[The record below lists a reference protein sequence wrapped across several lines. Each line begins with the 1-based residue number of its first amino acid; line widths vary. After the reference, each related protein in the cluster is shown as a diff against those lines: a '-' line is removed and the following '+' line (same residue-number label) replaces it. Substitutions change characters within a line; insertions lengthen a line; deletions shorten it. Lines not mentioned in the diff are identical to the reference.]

1 MLNLFQPLQAGQHI
15 LLAFSGGIDS
25 SAAAVLA
32 KQAGLQVHA
41 VYMDLFPGK
50 DLTRVREVADRLEID
65 LTVLDLTESFREKV
79 MRYCWE
85 EYRNGRTPNP
95 CALCNPVF
103 KFGVLTDYA
112 KKMQYHALVTG
123 HYASLQMQSSGHKAL
138 FRGADRKKDQSYFLF
153 GLTQDQLDFSC
164 FPLGGMTKDQV
175 RTIVTN
181 LDLPNASDPESQDIC
196 FATPELPVGELLRQ
210 TFQGNV
216 PAGNFVDPVGKI
228 LGKHN
233 GIHTFTPGQRKG
245 TGVALGKP
253 AYVRSISA
261 ERNEVELVTDSSLL
275 MADTLRFRR
284 LISHCESLPSEF
296 RALIQIRYRSIPV
309 EGTVTL
315 TDDGCGTVRFDT
327 PVRSVTPGQAVV
339 FYDDLRQ
346 IAGGW
351 IE

>member
-1 MLNLFQPLQAGQHI
+1 MLNLFAPLKAGQSV

-41 VYMDLFPGK
+41 VYMELFPGK
-50 DLTRVREVADRLEID
+50 DLTRVRQVADQLKID
-65 LTVLDLTESFREKV
+65 LEVLELTTQFREKV
-79 MRYCWE
+79 MKYCWE
-85 EYRNGRTPNP
+85 EYRDGRTPNP
-95 CALCNPVF
+95 CAMCNPVF
-103 KFGVLTDYA
+103 KFGVLMEYA
-112 KKMQYHALVTG
+112 KQKKYDALVTG
-123 HYASLQMQSSGHKAL
+123 HYASLQSLPSGHKGL

-153 GLTQDQLDFSC
+153 GLTQEQLDFSC

-175 RTIVTN
+175 RTIVTDLN
-181 LDLPNASDPESQDIC
+181 LPNASDPESQDIC
-196 FATPELPVGELLRQ
+196 FATPELSVGELLRQ
-210 TFQGNV
+210 TFDGEMKS
-216 PAGNFVDPVGKI
+216 GNFVDSNGKI

-261 ERNEVELVTDSSLL
+261 ERNEVELVTDSALL
-275 MADTLRFRR
+275 MADSLRFHG
-284 LISHCESLPSEF
+284 LVTHDNLPSEF

-309 EGTVTL
+309 EGMVKL
-315 TDDGCGTVRFDT
+315 SGDGCGIVQFDN

-351 IE
+351 ID